1 MGQPN
6 PPSVSPAR
14 TSNTLLW
21 TLLGCGGT
29 FVVLAALAGAGVLAF
44 MFLGDRGEQASEPS
58 PDTSTSQDAT
68 PASGEPEHVGDT
80 HLVFSE
86 ARGEDPDH
94 DYVVRARYEDESG
107 GGYEIGIENDPGRTF
122 EEDTADLTNPQT
134 FGPWV
139 CGTQYEM
146 NACMADDERGRVLL
160 VPLDSDADLST
171 IAAWGDEFMEQL
183 K

>member
-122 EEDTADLTNPQT
+122 EEDVADLTNPQT
-134 FGPWV
+134 IGRWS

-146 NACMADDERGRVLL
+146 NVCTADDERGRILI
-160 VPLDSDADLST
+160 VPINTDADLND
-171 IAAWGDEFMEQL
+171 IAAWGDEFMENL